1 MICNKLE
8 ITDSVTL
15 AREEERITKK
25 KALFLF
31 ESGLLDQLEP
41 GLFSSLA
48 TIHKILFED
57 IYDFAGKVRSENISK
72 GNFLFASALYLEPAI
87 KSIENMPQ
95 SNYEEIIDK
104 YVEMNVAHPFR
115 EGNGRSLRIWL
126 DCILK
131 HTVKKVI
138 DWSLV
143 DKEDYLAAMKK
154 SPINSHPLKQLLQIA
169 LTSDINNRE
178 MFVKGIDHS
187 YYYEGY
193 YQFATSELSE
203 NQ

>member
-1 MICNKLE
+1 MTLNNKLE
-8 ITDSVTL
+8 ITDSVAL

-31 ESGLLDQLEP
+31 ESSLLDQLEP
-41 GLFSSLA
+41 GRFSSLA
-48 TIHKILFED
+48 KIHKILFED
-57 IYDFAGKVRSENISK
+57 IYDFAGKIRSENISK
-72 GNFLFASALYLEPAI
+72 GNFLFASALYLEPAL

-95 SNYEEIIDK
+95 SSFEEIVDK

-115 EGNGRSLRIWL
+115 EGNGRSMRIWL
-126 DCILK
+126 DCMLK
-131 HTVKKVI
+131 SSIQKVV
-138 DWSLV
+138 DWSLI
-143 DKEDYLAAMKK
+143 DKEAYLATMEK
-154 SPINSHPLKQLLQIA
+154 SPINSQPLKQLLQVA

-203 NQ
+203 I

>member
-1 MICNKLE
+1 MVLTNKLK

-57 IYDFAGKVRSENISK
+57 IYDFAGKIRSENISK

-95 SNYEEIIDK
+95 SNYEEIISK
-104 YVEMNVAHPFR
+104 YIEMNVAHPFR
-115 EGNGRSLRIWL
+115 EGNGRSMRIWL
-126 DCILK
+126 DCMLK
-131 HTVKKVI
+131 HAIQNVI
-138 DWSLV
+138 DWSLI
-143 DKEDYLAAMKK
+143 DKEAYLDAMEK
-154 SPINSHPLKQLLQIA
+154 SPINSQPLKQLIQTA

-203 NQ
+203 N